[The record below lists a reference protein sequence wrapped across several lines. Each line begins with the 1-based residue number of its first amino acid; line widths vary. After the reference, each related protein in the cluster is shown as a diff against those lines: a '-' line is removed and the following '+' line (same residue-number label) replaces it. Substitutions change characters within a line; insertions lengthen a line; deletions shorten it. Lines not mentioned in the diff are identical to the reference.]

1 MAKGVKDVKAVI
13 LSLNS
18 KYIHAS
24 LAPWYLKAAAEE
36 KIINL
41 EISVVESTINRT
53 IDEPIELISKLSPKL
68 LACSCYIWNIN
79 ETLKIA
85 EEYKKENPDTI
96 VVLGGP
102 EVSYRSASVLND
114 CPFVDA
120 VISGEGELPF
130 AKLCENLQSSRGL
143 LGIEGV
149 SCREGNE
156 LHIAEPY
163 VTDEE
168 PPNPYSTDFF
178 KQLNG
183 RIPYIEGSRGCPFRC
198 AFCLSGRC
206 GTVRYFGLSRVKN
219 DILRLANS
227 GAKTIK
233 FVDRT
238 FNANRKRAMGIWSF
252 IIENCGDLWPR
263 DVCFHFEIAG
273 DLLDEK
279 SLSLLKTAPHG
290 VIQVE
295 IGMQSF
301 NEKTLE
307 SINRKTD
314 VLRLCQNIKTL
325 VSFGNIHT
333 HVDLIAGLPHED
345 MQSFKNSFN
354 TAYSLGADNLQLGFL
369 KLLYGAPMREEREL
383 YPCDYTAAPPY
394 EVTATPWLTSDDIGF
409 LKNLEDAL
417 ERLSNSGRFKYTLN
431 YLINELSMNP
441 FELFGRIGN
450 ELKTPQKTSLNE
462 YVEKLYSH
470 LSMYEQTDIGRLRDC
485 LVFDK
490 LTSDASG
497 YIPKALQINDPALK
511 ICKREFNLRYGK
523 GKKLGIAILYSGNPK
538 AVCVDYSDTETDGSY
553 AIYHFPLDE
562 FAVGDMLEN

>member
-1 MAKGVKDVKAVI
+1 MKAVI
-13 LSLNS
+13 LSINS

-36 KIINL
+36 KTKDL
-41 EISVVESTINRT
+41 EINVVESTINRT
-53 IDEPIELISKLSPKL
+53 INEPIEQISKLSPKL
-68 LACSCYIWNIN
+68 LACSCYIWNVN

-85 EEYKKENPDTI
+85 ETYKKQNPDAV

-102 EVSYRSASVLND
+102 EVGYRAASVLKD

-130 AKLCENLQSSRGL
+130 AKLCENLQSSRSI

-149 SCREGNE
+149 SCRKGKDF
-156 LHIAEPY
+156 HIEEPY
-163 VTDEE
+163 VTDKE
-168 PPNPYSTDFF
+168 PPNPYSDDFF

-238 FNANRKRAMGIWSF
+238 FNANRKRAMEIWSY
-252 IIENCGDLWPR
+252 IIENSGDLWPR
-263 DVCFHFEIAG
+263 DICFHFEIAG
-273 DLLDEK
+273 DLLDEE
-279 SLSLLKTAPHG
+279 SLSLLKTAPRG

-325 VSFGNIHT
+325 VSFRNIHT
-333 HVDLIAGLPHED
+333 HVDLIAGLPYED
-345 MQSFKNSFN
+345 IQSFKNSFN

-383 YPCDYTAAPPY
+383 YPCDYTATPPY
-394 EVTATPWLTSDDIGF
+394 EVTATPWLASADIDF

-417 ERLSNSGRFKYTLN
+417 ERISNSGRFKQTLA
-431 YLINELSMNP
+431 YLINELAMDP
-441 FELFGRIGN
+441 FDLFGRIGN

-462 YVEKLYSH
+462 YTENLYSH
-470 LSMYEQTDIGRLRDC
+470 LSMYEQTDNKALRDC
-485 LVFDK
+485 LVLDK

-497 YIPKALQINDPALK
+497 YIPKALQINDPDLK
-511 ICKREFNLRYGK
+511 ICKREFNRRYGK
-523 GKKLGIAILYSGNPK
+523 GNKLGIAILYSGNPE
-538 AVCVDYSDTETDGSY
+538 AVCVDYSDVEADGSY
-553 AIYHFPLDE
+553 AVHRFPLDE
-562 FAVGDMLEN
+562 IVGGDMLEK